1 MYPRLDDRN
10 GHITQGNNVLKDIAN
25 DENVHFID
33 NDQSMRNVNGAIMT
47 ASSYTHVCVS
57 VRLVVVFCFCIYL
70 RHFVFLFEQVQSCML
85 TC

>member
-33 NDQSMRNVNGAIMT
+33 NDQSMRNVNGAIN
-47 ASSYTHVCVS
+47 
-57 VRLVVVFCFCIYL
+57 II
-70 RHFVFLFEQVQSCML
+70 LF
-85 TC
+85 